1 MPSCNGA
8 DIDCDSLTMLPG
20 SQHHRLRKQAEFPLV
35 TLRETR
41 TEDLLVN
48 QPEKQT
54 TTEARQRGTGAAGGL
69 AQQWRSIDRK
79 KFLRQVRRLQRRIAK
94 AVTEGRWNKV
104 KVLQRILTR
113 SHSAKVLAVLKA
125 TSNRGARTP
134 GVDGK
139 RWITPAQKMR
149 GVLSLDRRGYRAL
162 PLRRIHIPK
171 KAGSTKTRPIGIPVI
186 RDRAMQALHQMALE
200 PVAETQADPNS
211 YGFRPYRGVWDA
223 IAQCFCVLGK
233 KISRCRW
240 IYEADIQACF
250 DGISHPWMLEN
261 ITMDR
266 DLLQQWLQCGYIS
279 DRKLFP
285 ITAGTPQGGIISPT
299 LCNCVLDGMEE
310 TIRQAVPKSEKVYFV
325 RYADDF
331 IVAAENR
338 ETLQQRVQPAVQ
350 KFLAKRDL
358 QLSAEKTRITHVKE
372 GFDFLGKHVRQFGDK
387 LIITPAKK
395 NVKAICQKIRDIVR
409 RGRGRSA
416 AELIRQLNPVI
427 RGWAQAHR
435 TVQATEA
442 FSYVEKQTFDA
453 IWQWCLRSH
462 PSKSK
467 TWIFRKY
474 YRRQD
479 GKGWGRFHATERD
492 RSGKLCRR
500 ELVRPQDVP
509 LVRYIKIRGN
519 SNPHDAQ
526 DGPYF
531 SMRRKADHMTELSTR
546 GRNSQRKRNR
556 PNTAKSCRGRS
567 PAVF

>member
-8 DIDCDSLTMLPG
+8 DTDRGGLGKEPV
-20 SQHHRLRKQAEFPLV
+20 SQHDRLRKQAEFPLV

-48 QPEKQT
+48 KPEKQT
-54 TTEARQRGTGAAGGL
+54 TTEGRQRGTGAAGGL

-79 KFLRQVRRLQRRIAK
+79 KCLRQVRRLQRRIAK

-104 KVLQRILTR
+104 KVLQRILSR
-113 SHSAKVLAVLKA
+113 SYSAKVLAVLKV

-139 RWITPAQKMR
+139 RWTTPAQKMR
-149 GVLSLDRRGYRAL
+149 GALSLDRRGYRAL

-200 PVAETQADPNS
+200 PVAETRADPNS
-211 YGFRPYRGVWDA
+211 YGFRPYRAVRDA

-266 DLLQQWLQCGYIS
+266 DLLQQWLRCGYIS

-285 ITAGTPQGGIISPT
+285 TRAGTPQGGIISPT
-299 LCNCVLDGMEE
+299 LCNCVLDGLEA
-310 TIRQAVPKSEKVYFV
+310 TIRRAVPKSEKVYFV

-358 QLSAEKTRITHVKE
+358 QISAEKTRITHVQE
-372 GFDFLGKHVRQFGDK
+372 GFDFLGKHVRQFNDK

-395 NVKAICQKIRDIVR
+395 NIKAICKKIGDIVR
-409 RGRGRSA
+409 RSRGGSA
-416 AELIRQLNPVI
+416 AELIGQLNPVI

-435 TVQATEA
+435 TVQAAEA
-442 FSYVEKQTFDA
+442 FSDVEKQTFDA
-453 IWQWCLRSH
+453 IWRWCLRSH
-462 PSKSK
+462 PKKSK

-474 YRRQD
+474 YRRKE
-479 GKGWGRFHATERD
+479 GEG
-492 RSGKLCRR
+492 
-500 ELVRPQDVP
+500 
-509 LVRYIKIRGN
+509 
-519 SNPHDAQ
+519 
-526 DGPYF
+526 
-531 SMRRKADHMTELSTR
+531 
-546 GRNSQRKRNR
+546 
-556 PNTAKSCRGRS
+556 
-567 PAVF
+567 